1 MRPTLVGNPDIPKQK
16 IQVLSSFW
24 YIRFNNS
31 LKIQKMTNQSQYQ
44 VAVGKD
50 IQSVSLVGEMRK
62 SYLDY
67 AMSVIVARAIP
78 DVCDGLKPVHRRIL
92 YAMYEGNYD
101 YNKPFKKSARIV
113 GEVMGKYHPH
123 GDSAIYES
131 LVRMA
136 QDFSMRLPL
145 IDGQGNFGSI
155 DDDPAA
161 AMRYTESRLK
171 KVTHTMLEDLDKDT
185 VDFVPNYDGS
195 EREPKVM
202 PARFP
207 NLLVNGSGGIA
218 VGMAT
223 NIPPHNLGEVIDGV
237 LAYID
242 NSEITVE
249 DLLKIIPAPDFPTG
263 GIILGRN
270 GYTSAANTG
279 RGSVIMRGRHKIEK
293 LSGGKVA
300 IIITEVPYQVNK
312 AKLVEKIAELVK
324 EKKIEGITDLRDES
338 DRDGIRVVIELRR
351 DAMEEVIINQLY
363 SFTPL
368 QSSFGVNMLA
378 LNQGRPELLNLL
390 DVIRLF
396 TRFREG
402 VVARRTNFLL
412 NKARDKTHILIGL
425 AVAVAN
431 IDEIVELIKKSAD
444 SAEAKE
450 KLLSRSWPSH
460 TVEAI
465 IKLVQDKGNVIKDG
479 KFYFTEVQ
487 AKSILDMRLARLT
500 GLEMDKINAELAILA
515 AEISEY
521 LVLLADRV
529 KLMNLVKSELV
540 EIKDQFATPRRSTVE
555 DSEFEVDIEDLIPK
569 EDMVVVGTMNG
580 YIKRVLLSAYRTQ
593 KRGGKGRS
601 AMDVRD
607 EDIATDI
614 FVANTHTPILFF
626 SSKGKVYKLK
636 AYKLPLGNPQ
646 ARGRA
651 LVNLLPIDQDEKIS
665 TILALPENEE
675 SWKDL
680 SIVFATAS
688 GDIRRNSMDQFVDIR
703 SSGKIA
709 MKLEDGDALVNVA
722 LCGSKDDIMLS
733 TANGKCIRFPVEKLR
748 VFQSRNSTGV
758 RGIKLDKGNK
768 VIAMS
773 ILTHTDSDSEIKDK
787 YLKIDLEKRLQL
799 REALIFN
806 KKLQE
811 NPATDLLEQPKEIL
825 KIKGAELP
833 QEKIEEM
840 AINEEFILTITENGF
855 GKRSSAYEYRIT
867 NRGGSGITNIITSK
881 RNGNVVASFPIEGKD
896 QVMIITDKG
905 TLIRTEVTSVRITGR
920 NTQGVTLIKAKDEA
934 VVSVARI
941 AHTGNKEVDE
951 AETGDDGSE
960 QVEGSEVVTTQE

>member
-1 MRPTLVGNPDIPKQK
+1 MSDQDQTSNIE
-16 IQVLSSFW
+16 
-24 YIRFNNS
+24 
-31 LKIQKMTNQSQYQ
+31 
-44 VAVGKD
+44 VATGKD
-50 IQSVSLVGEMRK
+50 IEPVSLVSEMKK

-67 AMSVIVARAIP
+67 AMSVIVSRAIP

-92 YAMYEGNYD
+92 YAMYEGHYD

-136 QDFSMRLPL
+136 QDFSLRLPL

-155 DDDPAA
+155 DDDPPA
-161 AMRYTESRLK
+161 AMRYTESRLQ
-171 KVTHTMLEDLDKDT
+171 KVTHTMLSDLDKDT
-185 VDFVPNYDGS
+185 VDFMPNYDGS
-195 EREPKVM
+195 EKEPKVM

-223 NIPPHNLGEVIDGV
+223 NIPPHNLGEVIDAV

-242 NSEITVE
+242 NNELSVE
-249 DLLKIIPAPDFPTG
+249 ELLQIVPGPDFPTG

-293 LSGGKVA
+293 LNGGKQA

-324 EKKIEGITDLRDES
+324 DKKVEGVTDLRDES
-338 DRDGIRVVIELRR
+338 DREGIRVVIELRR
-351 DAMEEVIINQLY
+351 DAMEEVILNQLY

-378 LNQGRPELLNLL
+378 LNQGRPELMNLL
-390 DVIRLF
+390 DVVRLF
-396 TRFREG
+396 TNFREN

-431 IDEIVELIKKSAD
+431 IDEIVDLIRKSKD

-450 KLLSRSWPSH
+450 KLLARSWPADI
-460 TVEAI
+460 VEAI
-465 IKLVQDKGNVIKDG
+465 IKIVQDKGNVIKDG
-479 KFYFTEVQ
+479 KFYFTEAQ
-487 AKSILDMRLARLT
+487 AKAILDMRLARLT
-500 GLEMDKINAELAILA
+500 GLEIDKITGELDELV
-515 AEISEY
+515 AEISKY
-521 LVLLADRV
+521 LELLSDRG
-529 KLMNLVKSELV
+529 KLMALVKSELI
-540 EIKDQFATPRRSTVE
+540 EIKEQYANPRRSSIE
-555 DSEFEVDIEDLIPK
+555 DSEYEVDMEDLIPK

-580 YIKRVLLSAYRTQ
+580 YIKRVALNAYRTQ
-593 KRGGKGRS
+593 KRGGRGRS
-601 AMDVRD
+601 AMDVRE
-607 EDIATDI
+607 EDVATDI
-614 FVANTHTPILFF
+614 FVTNTHTPILFF

-636 AYKLPLGNPQ
+636 TYKLPLGSPQ

-651 LVNLLPIDQDEKIS
+651 LVNLLPIEQDEKIS
-665 TILALPENEE
+665 TILALPEDEE

-680 SIVFATAS
+680 SIVFSTAS
-688 GDIRRNSMDQFVDIR
+688 GNIRRNSMDQFTDIR

-709 MKLEDGDALVNVA
+709 MKLDDTDSLVNVA
-722 LCGSKDDIMLS
+722 LCNEQDDIMLS

-758 RGIKLDKGNK
+758 RGIKLDKTNE

-773 ILTHTDSDSEIKDK
+773 ILKHTEIESETKDK
-787 YLKIDLEKRLQL
+787 YLKVNIDKRLAIK
-799 REALIFN
+799 EALIFN
-806 KKLQE
+806 E
-811 NPATDLLEQPKEIL
+811 NLENSEATDLLDQPQKIPQIKSSELGQDVIEQ
-825 KIKGAELP
+825 
-833 QEKIEEM
+833 M
-840 AINEEFILTITENGF
+840 ARDEEFILTITENGF
-855 GKRSSAYEYRIT
+855 GKRTSAYEYRIT
-867 NRGGSGITNIITSK
+867 NRGGVGITNIITSK
-881 RNGNVVASFPIEGKD
+881 RNGNVVSSFPIESDD
-896 QVMIITDKG
+896 QLMLITDNG
-905 TLIRTEVTSVRITGR
+905 TLIRTDVTAVRITGR
-920 NTQGVTLIKAKDEA
+920 NTQGVTLIKTKNET

-941 AHTGNKEVDE
+941 AHTGNKDVDD
-951 AETGDDGSE
+951 AETGEEESGE
-960 QVEGSEVVTTQE
+960 EN

>member
-1 MRPTLVGNPDIPKQK
+1 
-16 IQVLSSFW
+16 
-24 YIRFNNS
+24 
-31 LKIQKMTNQSQYQ
+31 MTNQNIIQ

-50 IQSVSLVGEMRK
+50 IQSVSLVSEMKK

-78 DVCDGLKPVHRRIL
+78 DACDGLKPVHRRIL
-92 YAMYEGNYD
+92 FAMHEGGYD
-101 YNKPFKKSARIV
+101 YNRAFKKSARIV

-136 QDFSMRLPL
+136 QDFSMRVPL

-161 AMRYTESRLK
+161 AMRYTESRLEK
-171 KVTHTMLEDLDKDT
+171 ISHTMLDDLDKDT
-185 VDFVPNYDGS
+185 VEFVPNYDGS
-195 EREPKVM
+195 EREPKVL

-223 NIPPHNLGEVIDGV
+223 NIPPHNLGEVIDAC

-242 NSEITVE
+242 NNEITI
-249 DLLKIIPAPDFPTG
+249 DDIIKIIPGPDFPTG
-263 GIILGRN
+263 GIILGRS
-270 GYTSAANTG
+270 GFDSAARGG
-279 RGSVIMRGRHKIEK
+279 RGSVVMRGRHKIEK

-300 IIITEVPYQVNK
+300 IIVTEIPYQVNK
-312 AKLVEKIAELVK
+312 AKLVEKIADLVK

-363 SFTPL
+363 SFTEL
-368 QSSFGVNMLA
+368 QSNFSVNMLA
-378 LNQGRPELLNLL
+378 LNHGKPELMGIL
-390 DVIRLF
+390 DVIKIF
-396 TRFREG
+396 TAFREE
-402 VVARRTNFLL
+402 VTTRRTNFLL

-431 IDEIVELIKKSAD
+431 IDEIVELIKKSKD
-444 SAEAKE
+444 VAEAKE
-450 KLLSRSWPSH
+450 KLLSKAWSAGI
-460 TVEAI
+460 VETI
-465 IKLVQDKGNVIKDG
+465 IQLVQDKGNVIKAG
-479 KFYFTEVQ
+479 KFYFSEAQ
-487 AKSILDMRLARLT
+487 AKAILEMRLARLT
-500 GLEMDKINAELAILA
+500 GLEMEKINGELKTLA
-515 AEISEY
+515 VEISEY
-521 LVLLADRV
+521 LLLLSDRQ
-529 KLMNLVKSELV
+529 KLMELVKKELV
-540 EIKDQFATPRRSTVE
+540 DVKTEFATPRKSTIE

-569 EDMVVVGTMNG
+569 EDMVIVGTMNG
-580 YIKRVLLSAYRTQ
+580 YIKRVALSAYRTQ
-593 KRGGKGRS
+593 RRGGRGRS
-601 AMDVRD
+601 AMDVRE

-651 LVNLLPIDQDEKIS
+651 LVNLLPLEGDEKIS

-675 SWKDL
+675 KWKDL
-680 SIVFATAS
+680 SIIFATSS

-709 MKLEDGDALVNVA
+709 MKLESHEALIGVNICNEA
-722 LCGSKDDIMLS
+722 DDILLS
-733 TANGKCIRFPVEKLR
+733 TKDGKCIRFPVAKLR
-748 VFQSRNSTGV
+748 IFQSRNSTGV
-758 RGIKLDKGNK
+758 RGIKLEKGNK
-768 VIAMS
+768 VIALS
-773 ILTHTDSDSEIKDK
+773 ILKHAGEDSEIKEK
-787 YLKIDLEKRLQL
+787 YLKIDLEKRLEL
-799 REALIFN
+799 RDALLYN
-806 KKLQE
+806 QKLKE
-811 NPATDLLEQPKEIL
+811 NPSTDLLEQPKEIPQ
-825 KIKGAELP
+825 IKNAELP
-833 QEKIEEM
+833 QEKIIEM
-840 AINEEFILTITENGF
+840 ALIEEFILTITENGF

-867 NRGGSGITNIITSK
+867 NRGGSGITNIVTSK
-881 RNGNVVASFPIEGKD
+881 RNGHVVASFPIEGND
-896 QVMIITDKG
+896 QLMIITNKG
-905 TLIRTEVTSVRITGR
+905 TLIRTEVQSVRITGR
-920 NTQGVTLIKAKDEA
+920 NTQGVTLIKAKDET

-951 AETGDDGSE
+951 AETGEDLG
-960 QVEGSEVVTTQE
+960 EGQENEVAIG

>member
-1 MRPTLVGNPDIPKQK
+1 
-16 IQVLSSFW
+16 
-24 YIRFNNS
+24 
-31 LKIQKMTNQSQYQ
+31 MTNSKDDLVKTPHQ
-44 VAVGKD
+44 VYVGKD
-50 IQSVSLVGEMRK
+50 VQSVSLVSEMKK

-78 DVCDGLKPVHRRIL
+78 DACDGLKPVHRRIL

-136 QDFSMRLPL
+136 QDFSMRVPL

-161 AMRYTESRLK
+161 AMRYTESRLEK
-171 KVTHTMLEDLDKDT
+171 ISHTMLDDLDKDT
-185 VDFVPNYDGS
+185 VDFHPNYDGS
-195 EREPKVM
+195 EREPRVL

-242 NSEITVE
+242 NNDVTVD

-263 GIILGRN
+263 GIILGRS
-270 GYTSAANTG
+270 GYNSAAHTG

-293 LSGGKVA
+293 LTAGKVA

-312 AKLVEKIAELVK
+312 AKLVEKIADLVK

-363 SFTPL
+363 SFTDL
-368 QSSFGVNMLA
+368 QTSFGVNMLA
-378 LNQGRPELLNLL
+378 LNHGKPELLNLL
-390 DVIRLF
+390 NVIKIF
-396 TRFREG
+396 SAFREN
-402 VVARRTNFLL
+402 VVMRRTNFLL
-412 NKARDKTHILIGL
+412 GKARDKTHILIGL

-431 IDEIVELIKKSAD
+431 IDEIVALIKQSKDVS
-444 SAEAKE
+444 EAKE
-450 KLLSRSWPSH
+450 KLLARPWEAGI
-460 TVEAI
+460 VEAM
-465 IKLVQDKGNVIKDG
+465 IKLVQDRGNVIKDG

-487 AKSILDMRLARLT
+487 ARAILEMRLARLT
-500 GLEMDKINAELAILA
+500 GLEMEKIDGELKVLA
-515 AEISEY
+515 AEIAQY
-521 LVLLADRV
+521 LELLSNRG
-529 KLMNLVKSELV
+529 KLLDLVKAELIAV
-540 EIKDQFATPRRSTVE
+540 KEEFATPRKSTIE

-580 YIKRVLLSAYRTQ
+580 YIKRVALNAYRTQ
-593 KRGGKGRS
+593 RRGGKGRS

-614 FVANTHTPILFF
+614 FVTNTHTPILFF
-626 SSKGKVYKLK
+626 SSKGKVYRLK
-636 AYKLPLGNPQ
+636 TYKLPLGNPQ

-651 LVNLLPIDQDEKIS
+651 LVNLLPLEQDEKIS
-665 TILALPENEE
+665 TILALPEDENT
-675 SWKDL
+675 WKDL
-680 SIVFATAS
+680 SIIFATS
-688 GDIRRNSMDQFVDIR
+688 NGDVRRNSMDQFVDIR

-709 MKLEDGDALVNVA
+709 MKLEGDEALVGVS
-722 LCGSKDDIMLS
+722 LCYEKDDIMLS
-733 TANGKCIRFPVEKLR
+733 TKDGKCIRFPVEKLR
-748 VFQSRNSTGV
+748 IFQSRNSTGV
-758 RGIKLDKGNK
+758 RGIKLEAKNK

-773 ILTHTDSDSEIKDK
+773 VLKHAGEDSEVKDK
-787 YLKIDLEKRLQL
+787 YLSIDLEKRLEL
-799 REALIFN
+799 RETVLFN
-806 KKLQE
+806 RNLKE
-811 NPATDLLEQPKEIL
+811 NPSDDLLIQPKEIL
-825 KIKGAELP
+825 KIKSELP

-840 AINEEFILTITENGF
+840 AINEEFILTMTENGF

-881 RNGNVVASFPIEGKD
+881 RNGAVVASFPIEAKD
-896 QVMIITDKG
+896 QVMIITNKG
-905 TLIRTEVTSVRITGR
+905 TLIRTEVGTVRITGR
-920 NTQGVTLIKAKDEA
+920 NTQGVTLIKTKDET

-941 AHTGNKEVDE
+941 AHSGNKEVDE
-951 AETGDDGSE
+951 AETGEEGGEDGAM
-960 QVEGSEVVTTQE
+960 QDAVVA

>member
-1 MRPTLVGNPDIPKQK
+1 
-16 IQVLSSFW
+16 
-24 YIRFNNS
+24 
-31 LKIQKMTNQSQYQ
+31 MTNQNQFQ

-50 IQSVSLVGEMRK
+50 IQPVSLVGEMKK

-92 YAMYEGNYD
+92 YAMFEGNYD

-136 QDFSMRLPL
+136 QDFSMRVVL

-171 KVTHTMLEDLDKDT
+171 KITHTMLDDLDKDT
-185 VDFVPNYDGS
+185 VDFSPNYDGS
-195 EREPKVM
+195 EREPKVL

-237 LAYID
+237 LAYI
-242 NSEITVE
+242 NNNEITVE
-249 DLLKIIPAPDFPTG
+249 ELLKIIPAPDFPTG

-293 LSGGKVA
+293 IGGGKNA
-300 IIITEVPYQVNK
+300 IIITEIPYQVNK

-363 SFTPL
+363 SFTEL
-368 QSSFGVNMLA
+368 QCNFSVNMLA
-378 LNQGRPELLNLL
+378 LNQGRPELMNLL
-390 DVIRLF
+390 TVIRLF
-396 TRFREG
+396 TRFRES
-402 VVARRTNFLL
+402 VVSRRINFLL

-444 SAEAKE
+444 ANEAKE
-450 KLLSRSWPSH
+450 KLLSKSWSSSI
-460 TVEAI
+460 VEAI

-487 AKSILDMRLARLT
+487 AKAILDMRLARLT
-500 GLEMDKINAELAILA
+500 GLEMGKIAAELNTLA

-521 LVLLADRV
+521 LAILADRV
-529 KLMNLVKSELV
+529 KLMNLIKTELV
-540 EIKDQFATPRRSTVE
+540 EIKEQFATPRKSTIE
-555 DSEFEVDIEDLIPK
+555 DSEYEVDIEDLIPK

-580 YIKRVLLSAYRTQ
+580 YIKRVALTAYRTQ

-601 AMDVRD
+601 AMDIRD
-607 EDIATDI
+607 EDITTDI
-614 FVANTHTPILFF
+614 FATNTHTPILFF
-626 SSKGKVYKLK
+626 SNKGKVYRLK
-636 AYKLPLGNPQ
+636 TYKLPLGTPQ

-651 LVNLLPIDQDEKIS
+651 LVNLLPLEQDEKIS
-665 TILALPENEE
+665 TILALPEDE
-675 SWKDL
+675 STWQNL
-680 SIVFATAS
+680 SIVFATSS

-709 MKLEDGDALVNVA
+709 MKLEGGEALIGVN
-722 LCGSKDDIMLS
+722 LCTEKDDILLS
-733 TANGKCIRFPVEKLR
+733 TKDGKCIRFPVGKLR

-758 RGIKLDKGNK
+758 RGIKLEKGNK

-773 ILTHTDSDSEIKDK
+773 ILKHAIEDSEIKEK
-787 YLKIDLEKRLQL
+787 YLKINLEKRLEI
-799 REALIFN
+799 REALLFN

-811 NPATDLLEQPKEIL
+811 NPPEDLLTQPKEIPQ
-825 KIKGAELP
+825 IRNAELP
-833 QEKIEEM
+833 QDKIEEM
-840 AINEEFILTITENGF
+840 AAMEEFILTITENGF

-881 RNGNVVASFPIEGKD
+881 RNGNVVASFPIEGND
-896 QVMIITDKG
+896 QVMIITNKG
-905 TLIRTEVTSVRITGR
+905 TLIRTEVGSVRITGR
-920 NTQGVTLIKAKDEA
+920 NTQGVTLIKTKDET

-951 AETGDDGSE
+951 AETGEEISE
-960 QVEGSEVVTTQE
+960 EASSNISE

>member
-1 MRPTLVGNPDIPKQK
+1 
-16 IQVLSSFW
+16 
-24 YIRFNNS
+24 
-31 LKIQKMTNQSQYQ
+31 MTNLTS
-44 VAVGKD
+44 KD
-50 IQSVSLVGEMRK
+50 IISVSITDEMKK

-67 AMSVIVARAIP
+67 AMSVIVSRAIP
-78 DVCDGLKPVHRRIL
+78 DACDGLKPVHRRIL
-92 YAMYEGNYD
+92 YAMYEGGYD

-171 KVTHTMLEDLDKDT
+171 KVTHTMLDDLDKDT
-185 VDFVPNYDGS
+185 VDFMPNYDGH
-195 EREPKVM
+195 EKEPRVM

-223 NIPPHNLGEVIDGV
+223 NIPPHNLGEVIDAV

-242 NSEITVE
+242 NGEITVE
-249 DLLKIIPAPDFPTG
+249 ELLKIVPGPDFPTG
-263 GIILGRN
+263 GIILGRS
-270 GYTSAANTG
+270 GYTSAAHTG
-279 RGSVIMRGRHKIEK
+279 RGSVIMRGRHIIEK
-293 LSGGKVA
+293 RAGGKIS

-338 DRDGIRVVIELRR
+338 SREGIRVVIELRK

-363 SFTPL
+363 SFTVL

-378 LNQGRPELLNLL
+378 LNHGRPELMGLL
-390 DVIRLF
+390 AVIKIF
-396 TRFREG
+396 TKFREG
-402 VVARRTNFLL
+402 VVVRRTNFLL
-412 NKARDKTHILIGL
+412 NKARDKSHILVGL

-431 IDEIVELIKKSAD
+431 IDEIVDLIKKSAD
-444 SAEAKE
+444 VAEARQ
-450 KLLSRSWPSH
+450 KLLAKSWAVDA
-460 TVEAI
+460 VESI
-465 IKLVQDKGNVIKDG
+465 IKLIQDKTNIIKDG
-479 KFYFTEVQ
+479 KFHFSETQ
-487 AKSILDMRLARLT
+487 AKAILDMRLARLT
-500 GLEMDKINAELAILA
+500 GLEMEKIQDELKALA
-515 AEISEY
+515 LEIAGY
-521 LVLLADRV
+521 LELLADRI
-529 KLMNLVKSELV
+529 KLMNLVKKELLEV
-540 EIKDQFATPRRSTVE
+540 KEQFATARRSTIE
-555 DSEFEVDIEDLIPK
+555 DSEFEVDIETLIPK
-569 EDMVVVGTMNG
+569 EDVVVVATMNG

-601 AMDVRD
+601 GMDVRD

-665 TILALPENEE
+665 TILALPEDEE
-675 SWKDL
+675 SWKNL
-680 SIVFATAS
+680 SIIFATES
-688 GDIRRNSMDQFVDIR
+688 GDVRRNSMDQFADIR

-709 MKLEDGDALVNVA
+709 MKLEEGDALIGVN
-722 LCGSKDDIMLS
+722 LCGEKDDIMLS
-733 TANGKCIRFPVEKLR
+733 TKSGKCIRFPVEKLR
-748 VFQSRNSTGV
+748 IFQSRNSTGV
-758 RGIKLDKGNK
+758 RGIKLEAKNK

-773 ILTHTDSDSEIKDK
+773 VLKHSESDSEIKEK
-787 YLKIDLEKRLQL
+787 YLKIPLEKRLEL
-799 REALIFN
+799 RAALIHN
-806 KKLQE
+806 KKLLE
-811 NPATDLLEQPKEIL
+811 NPQEDLLVQQLPVPQ
-825 KIKGAELP
+825 IKACELS
-833 QEKIEEM
+833 QEKVEIM
-840 AINEEFILTITENGF
+840 ALQEEFILTITENGF

-881 RNGNVVASFPIEGKD
+881 RNGEVVASFPIEGND

-905 TLIRTEVTSVRITGR
+905 TLIRTEVTAVRITGR

-941 AHTGNKEVDE
+941 AHTGCKEVDE
-951 AETGDDGSE
+951 AETGEEISSE
-960 QVEGSEVVTTQE
+960 GEILEVVGE

>member
-1 MRPTLVGNPDIPKQK
+1 
-16 IQVLSSFW
+16 
-24 YIRFNNS
+24 
-31 LKIQKMTNQSQYQ
+31 MTTQNVIQ

-50 IQSVSLVGEMRK
+50 IQSVSLVSEMKK

-78 DVCDGLKPVHRRIL
+78 DACDGLKPVHRRIL

-136 QDFSMRLPL
+136 QDFSMRVPL

-161 AMRYTESRLK
+161 AMRYTESRLE
-171 KVTHTMLEDLDKDT
+171 KVTHTMLDDLDKDT
-185 VDFVPNYDGS
+185 VDFIPNYDGH
-195 EREPKVM
+195 EKEPKVL

-207 NLLVNGSGGIA
+207 NLLVNGSSGIA

-223 NIPPHNLGEVIDGV
+223 NIPPHNLGEVIDAC

-242 NSEITVE
+242 NNEITIE
-249 DLLKIIPAPDFPTG
+249 DIIKIVPGPDFPTG
-263 GIILGRN
+263 GIILGRS
-270 GYTSAANTG
+270 GFDSAARMG
-279 RGSVIMRGRHKIEK
+279 RGSVVMRGRHKIEK
-293 LSGGKVA
+293 KAGGKVA
-300 IIITEVPYQVNK
+300 IIIEEIPYQVNK

-324 EKKIEGITDLRDES
+324 EKRIEGITDLRDES
-338 DRDGIRVVIELRR
+338 DREGIRVVIELRR

-363 SFTPL
+363 SFTEL
-368 QSSFGVNMLA
+368 QSNFSVNMLA
-378 LNQGRPELLNLL
+378 LNHGRPQLMGIL
-390 DVIRLF
+390 DVIKLF
-396 TRFREG
+396 AAFRED
-402 VVARRTNFLL
+402 VTTRRTNFLL

-425 AVAVAN
+425 AVAVTN
-431 IDEIVELIKKSAD
+431 IDEIVELIKKSQDA
-444 SAEAKE
+444 AEAKI
-450 KLLSRSWPSH
+450 KLMARSWPAH

-465 IKLVQDKGNVIKDG
+465 IKLVQDKGNIIKDG
-479 KFYFTEVQ
+479 QFYFTDAQ
-487 AKSILDMRLARLT
+487 AKAILEMRLARLT
-500 GLEMDKINAELAILA
+500 GLEIGKINEELRILA
-515 AEISEY
+515 AEIAGY
-521 LVLLADRV
+521 LELLADRG
-529 KLMNLVKSELV
+529 KMLDLVKKELV
-540 EIKDQFATPRRSTVE
+540 EVRDQFATPRKSTIE

-580 YIKRVLLSAYRTQ
+580 YIKRVALTAYRTQ

-614 FVANTHTPILFF
+614 FVTNTHTPILFF

-636 AYKLPLGNPQ
+636 TYKLPLGSPQ

-651 LVNLLPIDQDEKIS
+651 LVNLLPLEQDEKIS

-675 SWKDL
+675 TWKDL
-680 SIVFATAS
+680 SIIFATS
-688 GDIRRNSMDQFVDIR
+688 GGDIRRNSMDQFVDIR

-709 MKLEDGDALVNVA
+709 MKLEGDEALIGVN
-722 LCGSKDDIMLS
+722 LCTESDDIMVS
-733 TANGKCIRFPVEKLR
+733 TKDGKCIRFPVSKLR
-748 VFQSRNSTGV
+748 IFQSRSSTGV
-758 RGIKLDKGNK
+758 RGIKLGLGNK

-773 ILTHTDSDSEIKDK
+773 VLKHAGDDSEVKEK
-787 YLKIDLEKRLQL
+787 YLKIELEDRLAL
-799 REALIFN
+799 REALIHN
-806 KKLQE
+806 QKLKE
-811 NPATDLLEQPKEIL
+811 TPSEDLLITPVEVPQ
-825 KIKGAELP
+825 IKGAELA
-833 QEKIEEM
+833 QDVIEKM
-840 AINEEFILTITENGF
+840 ALDEEFIFTMTENGF

-867 NRGGSGITNIITSK
+867 NRGGSGITNIVTSK
-881 RNGNVVASFPIEGKD
+881 RNGPVVASFPIEGKD

-905 TLIRTEVTSVRITGR
+905 TLIRTEVGTVRITGR
-920 NTQGVTLIKAKDEA
+920 NTQGVTLIKTKDEA

-941 AHTGNKEVDE
+941 AHTGNKEVDD
-951 AETGDDGSE
+951 AETGEEVGD
-960 QVEGSEVVTTQE
+960 QVEGAEGALATEE

>member
-1 MRPTLVGNPDIPKQK
+1 
-16 IQVLSSFW
+16 
-24 YIRFNNS
+24 
-31 LKIQKMTNQSQYQ
+31 MTDNKNVIQ
-44 VAVGKD
+44 VAVAKD
-50 IQSVSLVGEMRK
+50 IQPVSLVGEMKK

-136 QDFSMRLPL
+136 QDFSMRVPL

-161 AMRYTESRLK
+161 AMRYTESRLEK
-171 KVTHTMLEDLDKDT
+171 ISHTMLDDLDKDT

-195 EREPKVM
+195 EKEPKVL

-223 NIPPHNLGEVIDGV
+223 NIPPHNLGEVIDGC

-242 NSEITVE
+242 NNEITIE
-249 DLLKIIPAPDFPTG
+249 DLIKIIPGPDFPTG
-263 GIILGRN
+263 GIILGRSGFN
-270 GYTSAANTG
+270 SAANTG
-279 RGSVIMRGRHKIEK
+279 RGSVVMRGRHKIEK
-293 LSGGKVA
+293 IGGGKNA
-300 IIITEVPYQVNK
+300 IVITEVPYQVNK
-312 AKLVEKIAELVK
+312 AKLVEKIADLVK

-338 DRDGIRVVIELRR
+338 DREGIRVVIELRR

-363 SFTPL
+363 SFTEL
-368 QSSFGVNMLA
+368 QSNFSVNMLA
-378 LNQGRPELLNLL
+378 LNHGRPELMNLL
-390 DVIRLF
+390 DVIRIF
-396 TRFREG
+396 TAFREK

-412 NKARDKTHILIGL
+412 GKARDKTHILIGL

-431 IDEIVELIKKSAD
+431 IDEIVELIKKSKDA
-444 SAEAKE
+444 AEAKE
-450 KLLSRSWPSH
+450 KLLARSWPAGI
-460 TVEAI
+460 VEVM
-465 IKLVQDKGNVIKDG
+465 IKLVQDRGNVIKGG
-479 KFYFTEVQ
+479 KFYFTEAQ
-487 AKSILDMRLARLT
+487 AKAILDMRLARLT
-500 GLEMDKINAELAILA
+500 GLEMEKIDAELKVLA

-521 LVLLADRV
+521 LELLSNRA
-529 KLMNLVKSELV
+529 KLLELVKKELIEV
-540 EIKDQFATPRRSTVE
+540 KTEFATPRKSTIE

-580 YIKRVLLSAYRTQ
+580 YIKRVALSAYRTQ
-593 KRGGKGRS
+593 RRGGKGRS

-614 FVANTHTPILFF
+614 FVTNTHTPILFF
-626 SSKGKVYKLK
+626 SSKGKVYRLK
-636 AYKLPLGNPQ
+636 TYKLPLGTPQ

-651 LVNLLPIDQDEKIS
+651 LVNLLPLEVDEKIS
-665 TILALPENEE
+665 TILALPEDENT
-675 SWKDL
+675 WKVL
-680 SIVFATAS
+680 SILFATS
-688 GDIRRNSMDQFVDIR
+688 GGDVRRNSMDQFTDIR

-709 MKLEDGDALVNVA
+709 MKLEGDEALIGVN
-722 LCGSKDDIMLS
+722 LCHEKDDIMLS
-733 TANGKCIRFPVEKLR
+733 TKDGKCIRFPAEKLR
-748 VFQSRNSTGV
+748 IFQSRNSTGV
-758 RGIKLDKGNK
+758 RGIKLEKGNK

-773 ILTHTDSDSEIKDK
+773 ILKHSESDSEIKDK
-787 YLKIDLEKRLQL
+787 YLSIDLEKRLEL
-799 REALIFN
+799 RDALIFN
-806 KKLQE
+806 KKLKE
-811 NPATDLLEQPKEIL
+811 NPSNDLLTQPKEIPQ
-825 KIKGAELP
+825 IKAELP

-840 AINEEFILTITENGF
+840 ALLEEFILTITENGY

-881 RNGNVVASFPIEGKD
+881 RNGAVVASFPIENKD

-905 TLIRTEVTSVRITGR
+905 TLIRTEVETVRITGR
-920 NTQGVTLIKAKDEA
+920 NTQGVTLIKAKDET

-951 AETGDDGSE
+951 AETG
-960 QVEGSEVVTTQE
+960 EGEESVAEGEVSVAE